1 MKINVNLLRQ
11 SFNDRRI
18 SLPIYAVGV
27 AAYSVMILAIWPSM
41 SSNLAT
47 LEQLWE
53 NYPEAIRN
61 MFGGNISIATF
72 DGFLTLE
79 YFSLMWVIIVFA
91 FSISVA
97 TSAIA
102 AEVEKGTMELLL
114 SQPISRLSVIIT
126 RMIFHLAGL
135 LIIIAATM
143 APIVSGAP
151 MIGAKIDYTGVLAL
165 SFSSLLFYLALGSI
179 AFLISAIL
187 SDRGRAVFIC
197 VGILIASYAIDIL
210 AAFNDTIN
218 KINFLSLFNY
228 YDPYRYLHDVS
239 FAWGDLAVLTLLVI
253 SCSVA
258 AAVWFERRD
267 IAV

>member
-1 MKINVNLLRQ
+1 MINANLLRRT
-11 SFNDRRI
+11 FRDRRV
-18 SLPIYAVGV
+18 SLPIFAAGV
-27 AAYSVMILAIWPSM
+27 AAYSIIILAIWPSM

-53 NYPEAIRN
+53 NYPEAIRS

-97 TSAIA
+97 TSTIA
-102 AEVEKGTMELLL
+102 GEIQQGTMELLL
-114 SQPISRLSVIIT
+114 SQPISRLSIIIT
-126 RMIFHLAGL
+126 RMFFHLAGL

-143 APIVSGAP
+143 LPIVVGVPVIDAE
-151 MIGAKIDYTGVLAL
+151 IDYAGLLAL

-179 AFLISAIL
+179 AFLLSAIL
-187 SDRGRAVFIC
+187 SDRGRAVFIS

-218 KINFLSLFNY
+218 KVAFLSLFDY

-239 FAWGDLAVLTLLVI
+239 FAWGDLAVLGALSLI
-253 SCSVA
+253 SSVGA
-258 AAVWFERRD
+258 TVWFMRRD
-267 IAV
+267 IAA